1 MHVVILDEELPYPP
15 NSGKRIRTYNLV
27 KRLAA
32 RHRITYLCHQ
42 NPQPEEAER
51 AARHFEEL
59 GIEPLIVPR
68 PVPPKHGWRFAARLF
83 ANLFS
88 PLPYS
93 VATHRSR
100 VLSQQV
106 RGLAATR
113 DIDLWHCEWTPYAE
127 SVKPLAGVP
136 WVVVA
141 HNVESM
147 IWQRLAE
154 NEANPARRWYIQ
166 LQHRK
171 FRSFERWAYS
181 HATRCIAVSDQDARQ
196 LAVEFGARQVDVVEN
211 GVDID
216 YFAPGGESRDHHTIL
231 FLGSLD
237 WRPNLDAVRL
247 LIEQIFPTVQRQ
259 EPQARLQIVGRKPPE
274 WLRRLVDRP
283 GVELHADV
291 ADVRP
296 FLRRAGMLA
305 VPLRIGGGSRLKILE
320 ALACATPVVASR
332 IGAEGLDLEPGIH
345 ADIAD
350 DIPQMADA
358 IIRALRQPNRQRNQA
373 LAGRSRVIERY
384 GWDILAEKLDESW
397 NRAIQPALRLA
408 PAA

>member
-1 MHVVILDEELPYPP
+1 MHVAILDEELPYPP

-32 RHRITYLCHQ
+32 RHRITYVCHQ
-42 NPQPEEAER
+42 NPQPDEADQ
-51 AARHFEEL
+51 AAKHFKAL

-83 ANLFS
+83 GNLFS

-100 VLSQQV
+100 ALSQQV
-106 RGLAATR
+106 RRLAATQE
-113 DIDLWHCEWTPYAE
+113 IDLWHCEWTPYAQ
-127 SVKPLAGVP
+127 SVKPLVGVP

-147 IWQRLAE
+147 IWQRMAE
-154 NEANPARRWYIQ
+154 NETNPARRWYIQ

-171 FRSFERWAYS
+171 FRCFERWAYS
-181 HATRCIAVSDQDARQ
+181 HATRCIAVSDQDACQ
-196 LAVEFGARQVDVVEN
+196 LTTEFGAQQVDVVEN

-216 YFAPGGESRDHHTIL
+216 YFAPSGESRDPHTIL

-247 LIEQIFPTVQRQ
+247 LIERIFPTVQRE

-274 WLRRLVDRP
+274 WLRRMADRP
-283 GVELHADV
+283 GLELHADV

-296 FLRRAGMLA
+296 FLGRAGMLA

-320 ALACATPVVASR
+320 ALACGTP
-332 IGAEGLDLEPGIH
+332 
-345 ADIAD
+345 
-350 DIPQMADA
+350 
-358 IIRALRQPNRQRNQA
+358 
-373 LAGRSRVIERY
+373 
-384 GWDILAEKLDESW
+384 
-397 NRAIQPALRLA
+397 
-408 PAA
+408 